1 MSERGK
7 QTLLPMGSRKFFPSL
22 SIQTRSPMDK
32 YQFFS
37 SLSIQARSPMD
48 KCRFFARV
56 STQRGVLV
64 NGCIFIVY
72 LSTERPF
79 LMDKFSLQ
87 VCSHTVLVS
96 PERKG
101 FPRRGE
107 EGPPPS
113 PPQPRREE
121 TRSQP
126 FFRAPSFR
134 TGHQELLEVILG
146 SAGK

>member
-1 MSERGK
+1 MSKQAK
-7 QTLLPMGSRKFFPSL
+7 QTLLPMSSRIFFP
-22 SIQTRSPMDK
+22 
-32 YQFFS
+32 

-48 KCRFFARV
+48 KCRFSARL

-79 LMDKFSLQ
+79 LMDKFSLH

-96 PERKG
+96 PEQKG

-121 TRSQP
+121 TRS
-126 FFRAPSFR
+126 
-134 TGHQELLEVILG
+134 
-146 SAGK
+146 

>member
-1 MSERGK
+1 MSE
-7 QTLLPMGSRKFFPSL
+7 
-22 SIQTRSPMDK
+22 
-32 YQFFS
+32 
-37 SLSIQARSPMD
+37 
-48 KCRFFARV
+48 
-56 STQRGVLV
+56 
-64 NGCIFIVY
+64 
-72 LSTERPF
+72 
-79 LMDKFSLQ
+79 
-87 VCSHTVLVS
+87 HTVLSS

-126 FFRAPSFR
+126 FQRAPTIRSR
-134 TGHQELLEVILG
+134 PKELLEVILG